1 MGITKQRMA
10 WLGKDRKDHLV
21 PWAGDNFDNLQIPVK
36 VREYFFPQE
45 EKKFKKKKKREVST
59 FLIIFQQV

>member
-21 PWAGDNFDNLQIPVK
+21 PWAGDNYDNLQIPVK
-36 VREYFFPQE
+36 VRDFFFYPGGKE
-45 EKKFKKKKKREVST
+45 IKKKKKKRELRIEA
-59 FLIIFQQV
+59 FLF

>member
-1 MGITKQRMA
+1 MA

-21 PWAGDNFDNLQIPVK
+21 PRTGDNYDNLQIPVK

-45 EKKFKKKKKREVST
+45 EKKLKKKKKRELRIEA
-59 FLIIFQQV
+59 FLF